1 MTIAIRI
8 RHLASCTR
16 LLSSAL
22 VAAACVLAAPPALQA
37 QPSGTTLNFKDA
49 DLNAV
54 IEAVSAVTGRRFIV
68 DPRVRANVTVI
79 SPGPM
84 SPDAVWE
91 AFLSILQVYGFIAV
105 PSGPVIKILPDANAR
120 QMPALDLPDKVS
132 GTSDEIVT
140 QVIQVRNVNAAQLV
154 PVLRPLIPQYGH
166 LVTVTGTNT
175 LIISDRANNV
185 SRIQRI
191 IQRIDQAGDDDI
203 DIVRLE
209 NASSAEIVRVVN
221 SMTAGQQAQPEVIGS
236 PAKVV
241 GDDRTNSI
249 LISGEKTQR
258 LRMKTLITYLDTPL
272 DSGGGDTQVRY
283 LRFADAETIAAKL
296 KEQIQGIVASTPGA
310 VPPGGA
316 ANAAAGG
323 GGGGGVGG
331 GADKS
336 VFITSDAPTNALIVT
351 APIKVRQQINTIVDK
366 LDIRRQQVSV
376 EAIIVELQATK
387 AAEFGTNFLVDGT
400 SSNNKT
406 VPLGIFNRPVGG
418 TGIGSLAGLFANAAS
433 NMMGNNG
440 NTSLGNVALPN
451 DTTFGGGRFTSGD
464 VNFLVLL
471 RALRNDTS
479 ANILQQPSIITL
491 DNEEAEIKVAQE
503 VPFITGQFTNT
514 GGGSNNG
521 SVNPFQTV
529 QREEVGTILKL
540 TPQISDSE
548 SVILKIEQE
557 SSSLVPSSGSMGA
570 VDLITNKRTITTKV
584 VVEDGG
590 VIVLG
595 GLMSDSSSE
604 TESKV
609 PILGSIPLIG
619 NLFKTKSGSKDK
631 RSLMVFIRPT
641 ILRNSQDTAI
651 ETNAKYNRLRDQ
663 QLRQRKVPLLPRERQ
678 PLLPPIEELSR
689 YADPA
694 AQPKASNTPAP
705 AATEPQQ
712 DAGQTASAAA
722 RRANTPPPSPSEPL
736 RTRAR

>member
-1 MTIAIRI
+1 MTIAIYLR
-8 RHLASCTR
+8 RLAGCTR
-16 LLSSAL
+16 LLTPTL
-22 VAAACVLAAPPALQA
+22 IAATCLMAVPPASLA
-37 QPSGTTLNFKDA
+37 QPTGTTLNFKDA

-54 IEAVSAVTGRRFIV
+54 IEAVSAVTGKRFIV

-91 AFLSILQVYGFIAV
+91 AFLSILQVYGFVAV

-120 QMPALDLPDKVS
+120 QMPANDLPDRVS

-209 NASSAEIVRVVN
+209 NASAAEIVRVVN

-272 DSGGGDTQVRY
+272 ESGGGDTQVRY
-283 LRFADAETIAAKL
+283 LRFADAETVAAKL

-310 VPPGGA
+310 TPPGGA
-316 ANAAAGG
+316 PAAAGG
-323 GGGGGVGG
+323 GGG
-331 GADKS
+331 ADKT
-336 VFITSDAPTNALIVT
+336 VFISSDAPTNALIIS

-366 LDIRRQQVSV
+366 LDIRRLQVAV

-400 SSNNKT
+400 SSDKET
-406 VPLGIFNRPVGG
+406 VPIGIFNRPVGG
-418 TGIGSLAGLFANAAS
+418 TGIGSLAGLFGNAMNTAS
-433 NMMGNNG
+433 NTM
-440 NTSLGNVALPN
+440 SQLANVALPN
-451 DTTFGGGRFTSGD
+451 DTTVGGGRFTNGS

-479 ANILQQPSIITL
+479 ANILSTPSILTL

-557 SSSLVPSSGSMGA
+557 SSSLSPSSQGA

-590 VIVLG
+590 VLVLG
-595 GLMSDSSSE
+595 GLMSDSATE
-604 TESKV
+604 TESRV
-609 PILGSIPLIG
+609 PILGSIPLLG

-641 ILRNSQDTAI
+641 IIRDGRDAAI
-651 ETNAKYNRLRDQ
+651 ETNAKYNKLRDE
-663 QLRQRKVPLLPRERQ
+663 QLRNRKVPLLPRDRQ

-689 YADPA
+689 YADPSTAPRPSATTTSTPAAPAPGPSASSA
-694 AQPKASNTPAP
+694 AQ
-705 AATEPQQ
+705 
-712 DAGQTASAAA
+712 
-722 RRANTPPPSPSEPL
+722 RANAPPPAPSEPL

>member
-1 MTIAIRI
+1 MRP
-8 RHLASCTR
+8 
-16 LLSSAL
+16 AL
-22 VAAACVLAAPPALQA
+22 LAAVCLLAVPPALQA
-37 QPSGTTLNFKDA
+37 QPSGTTLNFKEA

-54 IEAVSAVTGRRFIV
+54 IEAVSAVTGKRFIV
-68 DPRVRANVTVI
+68 DPRVRASVTVI

-140 QVIQVRNVNAAQLV
+140 QVIAVRNVNAAQLV

-310 VPPGGA
+310 VAPGGA
-316 ANAAAGG
+316 ANAA

-376 EAIIVELQATK
+376 EAIIVELTATK

-400 SSNNKT
+400 TSDNKT
-406 VPLGIFNRPVGG
+406 VPIGIFNRQVGG
-418 TGIGSLAGLFANAAS
+418 SGIGSLAGLFAGAANTAA
-433 NMMGNNG
+433 NMAS
-440 NTSLGNVALPN
+440 TLTNVPLPN
-451 DTTFGGGRFTSGD
+451 DTTIGAGRFTAND
-464 VNFLVLL
+464 VNFAVLL

-479 ANILQQPSIITL
+479 ANILQQPSILTL

-540 TPQISDSE
+540 TPQISDSD

-557 SSSLVPSSGSMGA
+557 SSSLTASTQGA

-595 GLMSDSSSE
+595 GLMSDSAQE
-604 TESKV
+604 TESRV
-609 PILGSIPLIG
+609 PILGSIPLLG

-641 ILRNSQDTAI
+641 ILRTSQDTAV
-651 ETNAKYNRLRDQ
+651 ETNAKYNNIRDQ
-663 QLRQRKVPLLPRERQ
+663 QLRRRRVPLLRSERQ

-694 AQPKASNTPAP
+694 AQPKTSSTAP
-705 AATEPQQ
+705 TAAAEPQQ

>member
-1 MTIAIRI
+1 
-8 RHLASCTR
+8 
-16 LLSSAL
+16 
-22 VAAACVLAAPPALQA
+22 
-37 QPSGTTLNFKDA
+37 
-49 DLNAV
+49 
-54 IEAVSAVTGRRFIV
+54 
-68 DPRVRANVTVI
+68 
-79 SPGPM
+79 
-84 SPDAVWE
+84 
-91 AFLSILQVYGFIAV
+91 VYGFVAV

-120 QMPALDLPDKVS
+120 QMPANDLPDRVS
-132 GTSDEIVT
+132 GSSDEIVT
-140 QVIQVRNVNAAQLV
+140 QVIAVRNVNAAQLV

-272 DSGGGDTQVRY
+272 ESGGGDTQVRY

-296 KEQIQGIVASTPGA
+296 KEQIQGIVATTPGA
-310 VPPGGA
+310 TPPGGA
-316 ANAAAGG
+316 PAAGG
-323 GGGGGVGG
+323 GGGGG
-331 GADKS
+331 ADKT
-336 VFITSDAPTNALIVT
+336 VFITSDAPTNALIIT
-351 APIKVRQQINTIVDK
+351 APIKIRQQINTIVDK
-366 LDIRRQQVSV
+366 LDIRRLQVAV
-376 EAIIVELQATK
+376 EAIIVELSAMK

-400 SSNNKT
+400 SSDKQT
-406 VPLGIFNRPVGG
+406 VPIGIFNRPVGG
-418 TGIGSLAGLFANAAS
+418 TGIGSLAGLLS
-433 NMMGNNG
+433 NTMMD
-440 NTSLGNVALPN
+440 NTMGQLGNLTLPQ
-451 DTTFGGGRFTSGD
+451 DTTVGGGRFTSGD

-479 ANILQQPSIITL
+479 ANILSTPSILTL

-540 TPQISDSE
+540 TPQISEAD

-557 SSSLVPSSGSMGA
+557 SSSLTPTTGA

-590 VIVLG
+590 VLVLG
-595 GLMSDSSSE
+595 GLMQDSANESE
-604 TESKV
+604 SRV
-609 PILGSIPLIG
+609 PILGSIPLLG
-619 NLFKTKSGSKDK
+619 NLFKTKSGSKMK
-631 RSLMVFIRPT
+631 SSLMVFIRPT
-641 ILRNSQDTAI
+641 IIRDGRDAAI
-651 ETNAKYNRLRDQ
+651 ETNAKYNKLRDE
-663 QLRQRKVPLLPRERQ
+663 QLKRRKVPLLPRDRQ

-689 YADPA
+689 YADPSA
-694 AQPKASNTPAP
+694 VVPRAP
-705 AATEPQQ
+705 ATTSSPTEPVQN
-712 DAGQTASAAA
+712 QTQSTAVQ
-722 RRANTPPPSPSEPL
+722 RANTPPAAPSEPL

>member
-1 MTIAIRI
+1 LLKKPANGGIPAIAI
-8 RHLASCTR
+8 
-16 LLSSAL
+16 
-22 VAAACVLAAPPALQA
+22 APA
-37 QPSGTTLNFKDA
+37 
-49 DLNAV
+49 
-54 IEAVSAVTGRRFIV
+54 
-68 DPRVRANVTVI
+68 
-79 SPGPM
+79 
-84 SPDAVWE
+84 
-91 AFLSILQVYGFIAV
+91 
-105 PSGPVIKILPDANAR
+105 
-120 QMPALDLPDKVS
+120 
-132 GTSDEIVT
+132 
-140 QVIQVRNVNAAQLV
+140 
-154 PVLRPLIPQYGH
+154 
-166 LVTVTGTNT
+166 
-175 LIISDRANNV
+175 
-185 SRIQRI
+185 
-191 IQRIDQAGDDDI
+191 
-203 DIVRLE
+203 
-209 NASSAEIVRVVN
+209 
-221 SMTAGQQAQPEVIGS
+221 
-236 PAKVV
+236 
-241 GDDRTNSI
+241 
-249 LISGEKTQR
+249 ISGEKTQR

-316 ANAAAGG
+316 ANAAA

-400 SSNNKT
+400 SSDNKT

-418 TGIGSLAGLFANAAS
+418 TGIGSLAGLFANAAN
-433 NMMGNNG
+433 NMMGNNN
-440 NTSLGNVALPN
+440 NTSLGNVTLPN

-557 SSSLVPSSGSMGA
+557 SSSLSPSTQGA

-595 GLMSDSSSE
+595 GLMSDSSNE

-663 QLRQRKVPLLPRERQ
+663 QLRQRKVPLLPREKQ

-694 AQPKASNTPAP
+694 AQPKASTTPAP